1 MTTRYPIL
9 RHREL
14 RPRLRWSAW
23 RERRAPLVT
32 GAGEIL
38 VHEIDG
44 EHRTGAVDVDTARAT
59 AVTLVDVRS
68 HVQLFATWHLRTS
81 DSAARFPVRVTY
93 HCTVVDPVAVVRGRR
108 TGVWDPSWVLAQDLR
123 PHRLHAKHPE
133 GDARGLRKSLTAL
146 LSPSPAPRALPGIR
160 VELGHVDVG
169 SARPNDVDEA

>member
-23 RERRAPLVT
+23 LERRAPLVA

-44 EHRTGAVDVDTARAT
+44 EHRTGAVDTARAT
-59 AVTLVDVRS
+59 AVTLVDVRPD
-68 HVQLFATWHLRTS
+68 VQLFAKWHLATS

-93 HCTVVDPVAVVRGRR
+93 RCTVVDPVAVVGGRR
-108 TGVWDPSWVLAQDLR
+108 TGVWDPSWVLVQDPR
-123 PHRLHAKHPE
+123 PYHLHAKHPE
-133 GDARGLRKSLTAL
+133 GDENGLRRSLTAL
-146 LSPSPAPRALPGIR
+146 LSPRPAPRALPGIR

-169 SARPNDVDEA
+169 PAWPNDIDEA